1 MIPVFEIETTSQK
14 GQSLL
19 QWYDEG
25 SRKIG
30 ALHSLQM
37 PTEVAEYIIS
47 LQRNAHPTADA
58 ENKTNEK

>member
-1 MIPVFEIETTSQK
+1 MPTPVFEIERTSQR

-37 PTEVAEYIIS
+37 PTEVAEYIVS
-47 LQRNAHPTADA
+47 LQKNAQAANNLNT
-58 ENKTNEK
+58 K